1 MKLVNSSMC
10 SYCNAV
16 EETRVHLIV
25 ECQNVISL
33 WGHVQEFFR
42 SKLVLFDL
50 TPQSAILGWNQEDN
64 FSILKN
70 QILLIFKM
78 IVYKDRELGRSNLN
92 RIINKLKL
100 VRAIEFGISTN
111 NDYNNMKW
119 EPVRE
124 ILE

>member
-1 MKLVNSSMC
+1 
-10 SYCNAV
+10 
-16 EETRVHLIV
+16 
-25 ECQNVISL
+25 
-33 WGHVQEFFR
+33 
-42 SKLVLFDL
+42 
-50 TPQSAILGWNQEDN
+50 
-64 FSILKN
+64 
-70 QILLIFKM
+70 M

-124 ILE
+124 IFE